1 MLQALTVSACSWAWV
16 YPGSSRPCTRWWRSS
31 PVCCCLPHYWFP
43 SVSLSSSCN
52 ARSVSLRV
60 KHSSMHQGFTSQHA
74 PGSFHLSCNR
84 GRLPSNHQCHSNF
97 TERTLA
103 RMHNFAK
110 KRMLCLYN
118 RYVVSLLKAVRQHH
132 CFGLIYIF
140 SCVIIVSVYIIYNMV
155 LMMKLSY
162 KICIHKIK
170 CRK

>member
-1 MLQALTVSACSWAWV
+1 MFLGLGLPWV
-16 YPGSSRPCTRWWRSS
+16 IKAMYKVVKTFTSLLLSSS
-31 PVCCCLPHYWFP
+31 LLAP

-60 KHSSMHQGFTSQHA
+60 KHPSMHQGFTSQHA
-74 PGSFHLSCNR
+74 PGSLHLSCNR
-84 GRLPSNHQCHSNF
+84 GRLPSKHQCHSNF

-132 CFGLIYIF
+132 CFGLIHMF